1 MADTVIIVESPTKA
15 KTIKKFLGE
24 RYQII
29 ASFGHVRDLP
39 NNASQVPESKKALKW
54 SRLGINV
61 DENYTPLYIIPP
73 DKTSRVADLKKAVK
87 EAKEIYLATDE
98 DREGESISWHLVE
111 VLAPKIPVK
120 RLVFH
125 EITKA
130 AIEKAIKTPRD
141 IDLDLV
147 KAQETRR
154 IVDRLFG
161 YTVSPLLWKKMA
173 PKLSAGRVQSV
184 AIRILS
190 EREHER
196 MQFCKGQYWGIQGIF
211 SADKDSFQADLIVV
225 GGKRVA
231 IGKDFNPST
240 GKVEGDVVLLTEE
253 SCKSLVASCKGKD
266 ACVVSVENKPFT
278 DKPAP
283 PFTTSTLQQEASRKL
298 GYTVKRTMQVAQ
310 QLYENGM
317 ITYMRTDSTFLS
329 EEAVKGA
336 RDLIL
341 NNYGKNYLSP
351 EVRVYKTKVKN
362 AQEAHEAIR
371 PSGNKFA
378 DIKDVHEKFGKEA
391 GLLYELIWKRTVAC
405 QMANAEGNRLS
416 VKLDLEGNTFRAS
429 GKTISFPGFLRAY
442 VEGTDDPELELA
454 DKEKLLPPLKEGEKV
469 KVEELKGQGHETQPP
484 NRYTEAALIKQ
495 LETLG
500 IGRPSTWAT
509 IVDVVLNRGY
519 AFKRGNTLVPT
530 FLALGVTKLMT
541 EYFPKVVDYQ
551 FTANLEE
558 LLDEISR
565 GELNNLEYLES
576 FYRGDKP
583 GLLSLVEEGD
593 GQIDPRVVCEL
604 SIPAVKDSGIEVR
617 IGRYGPFISLGEA
630 RASLPADFAPDELN
644 LEHAKNL
651 LGNAKLSG
659 DCLGVNPETGANVFL
674 KAGRFGPYVEE
685 EVIDMGSEDDL
696 QDTEEEEVKPKK
708 KAKKVAKPKPKR
720 ASLLKGM
727 SPEEVDLECALKLLS
742 LPRNLGKWKDEEVFA
757 LNGPYGPYVKAGS
770 TTRPLEE
777 GMSPLD
783 VTLEQATTLLE
794 SEPKRKGRGASS
806 SAVVLGEHP
815 DSGKKISIKSGR
827 FGHYVTDGKVNA
839 SLGKGI
845 TEITLEE
852 AVTLINEK
860 IKKMNGV

>member
-196 MQFCKGQYWGIQGIF
+196 MQFYKGQYWGIQGIF
-211 SADKDSFQADLIVV
+211 SADKDSFQADLIAV

-253 SCKSLVASCKGKD
+253 SCNSLVASCKGKD

-469 KVEELKGQGHETQPP
+469 KVEELKSLGHETQPP

-551 FTANLEE
+551 FTAKLEE

-604 SIPAVKDSGIEVR
+604 NIPAVKDSGIEVR

-630 RASLPADFAPDELN
+630 RASLPSDFAPDELN
-644 LEHAKNL
+644 LEHAKSL
-651 LGNAKLSG
+651 LENAKLSG
-659 DCLGVNPETGANVFL
+659 DCLGVNPETGANVYL

-685 EVIDMGSEDDL
+685 EVMEMGSEDDL

-815 DSGKKISIKSGR
+815 DSGKKISIKYGR

-860 IKKMNGV
+860 IKKTNGV